1 MQKFVDGRGEEIP
14 GKVKRSLLT
23 VKQNEEGGRTD
34 CQQRQ
39 KNRGTVKNNERQL
52 PR

>member
-1 MQKFVDGRGEEIP
+1 VQKFVDGCGEEIP
-14 GKVKRSLLT
+14 GKVMLSLLI

-39 KNRGTVKNNERQL
+39 KNRGTVKNN
-52 PR
+52 